1 MICANCRLENPNGM
15 RFCGGCGTPLQEPGT
30 SAGDGPSAAHRRH
43 MTVMFCDIVGSTPL
57 AETLDPEDFREILT
71 GYQQACARATE
82 RFHGY
87 IARYAGDG
95 IVVYFGYPQ
104 AREDSAECAV
114 HAGLAVLEELEEL
127 NVGLRDQH
135 GLSLRV
141 RIGIHTGLVVA
152 GEMGA
157 GETRE
162 RMAIVGE
169 TPHIAARLESIAR
182 PQTVVISDATKDL
195 VEGYFVTES
204 LGAQQLKGVSRL
216 IGVHRVL
223 RATGAIGRLE
233 VAGER
238 RLTPL
243 VGRDHE
249 LARLAQAWQQ
259 VKRGHGAIVHLTGE
273 AGIGK
278 SRIVREL
285 LDRLNPQ
292 VGEAQIWRCS
302 PHHRGTTLHPVI
314 RYLER
319 LLALDGGRPADE
331 QVRVLAEAVEAAGLP
346 AAEAVPILAGLL
358 AIRGEHDESMPGLTP
373 RDVRTATLH
382 ILEALLIDNP
392 ARHPLLLVVEDVHWA
407 DPSTVELL
415 HRVVADLA
423 HVPVLCLLTFRPE
436 FEPPWTQSSPVLTLD
451 LGPLSSENVRALAA
465 WASVEPLDPAV
476 LEWVDSTADGV
487 PLFVE
492 ETLKMLEHAD
502 QLSPG
507 NGRDSLTHVPSTLQ
521 GLLTERLDRLPALG
535 GVVDVAAVLGREFDR
550 DLLVALWPSDGP
562 ELEPAMAQL
571 AMQDVLRPVPGER
584 ARCEFS
590 HALLQEA
597 AYDRIL
603 RRRRQALHGRVAG
616 VLAER
621 FSVLVE
627 REPEVVARHWDSAAE
642 PEKAVSY
649 WHTAGMR
656 ALERAAFLESAEHFR
671 RGLEALDLAGVDEAG
686 DLERVD
692 LLTYRAASLQAAHGY
707 AAAGVQDAYVAARRV
722 CERTGAEERLVSVN
736 RGEWSYHLLRAEYG
750 QALALG
756 DEMLALGEQAG
767 DDLRLAEGHLYR
779 GLVHMYL
786 ANFEVARGHL
796 NEAFTRY
803 QRSDTFTQIYEA
815 QGDMGSAALA
825 YLALI
830 LWNLGHAE
838 ESRDRSDLSLEIA
851 EEVGGPVTKAQAWGM
866 RSILHLARGEPVEL
880 RHWTEKTRAHSAD
893 LNIGYWHTVSLL
905 HAGWQ
910 QGRAGQLRSSVAV
923 LEEQIDAYLASGS
936 RLSLPHFYIL
946 LADLRLAAGDQPQAL
961 EALRAGRAHI
971 IETGERFSESELFRF
986 MGRAL
991 MTGDAPDPEAA
1002 TGAYE
1007 QAISAAAE
1015 QNAKLLEL
1023 RAVTGLAV
1031 HQGRTGEDVTAL
1043 ERVAELCDWFG
1054 QGESASELPEIV
1066 RARRL
1071 LSVQQTPS

>member
-1 MICANCRLENPNGM
+1 
-15 RFCGGCGTPLQEPGT
+15 
-30 SAGDGPSAAHRRH
+30 

-57 AETLDPEDFREILT
+57 AEALDPEDFREILT
-71 GYQQACARATE
+71 DYQEACARAID

-95 IVVYFGYPQ
+95 ILVYFGYPQ
-104 AREDSAECAV
+104 AREDSAQCAV
-114 HAGLAVLEELEEL
+114 HAGLGMLEELEAL
-127 NVGLRDQH
+127 NVTLRDRH

-141 RIGIHTGLVVA
+141 RIGIHTGMVVA
-152 GEMGA
+152 GEMGV
-157 GETRE
+157 GESRE

-169 TPHIAARLESIAR
+169 TPHIAARLESIAA
-182 PQTVVISDATKDL
+182 PQTVVMSDATKDL

-216 IGVHRVL
+216 IGVHRAL
-223 RATGAIGRLE
+223 RPTGAVGRLE

-302 PHHRGTTLHPVI
+302 PHYQSTSLHPVI
-314 RYLER
+314 RHLER
-319 LLALDGGRPADE
+319 LLALEVGRPAAE
-331 QVRVLAEAVEAAGLP
+331 KMAILSEAVQAAGLAP
-346 AAEAVPILAGLL
+346 TEAVPILSGLL
-358 AIRGEHDESMPGLTP
+358 GIRELGESPAPGLTAH
-373 RDVRTATLH
+373 DVRTATLH
-382 ILEALLIDNP
+382 ILEALLIANP

-415 HRVVADLA
+415 QRVVSDLA
-423 HVPVLCLLTFRPE
+423 RLPVLCLLTFRPE
-436 FEPPWTQSSPVLTLD
+436 FEPPWAQSGQVLDLG

-476 LEWVDSTADGV
+476 LEWVDSAADGV

-492 ETLKMLEHAD
+492 ETLKMLEHAE
-502 QLSPG
+502 LRPG
-507 NGRDSLTHVPSTLQ
+507 NGGDTLTHVPSTLQ

-550 DLLVALWPSDGP
+550 ELLVALWPSDGP

-571 AMQDVLRPVPGER
+571 AVQDVLRPVPGER

-616 VLAER
+616 VLTER
-621 FSVLVE
+621 FATVVE
-627 REPEVVARHWDSAAE
+627 REPELVARHWDYAAE
-642 PEKAVSY
+642 PERAVGY
-649 WHTAGMR
+649 WHTAGIR
-656 ALERAAFLESAEHFR
+656 ALQRAAFRESAEHFR
-671 RGLEALDLAGVDEAG
+671 RGLEALDTAGVDEAG

-707 AAAGVQDAYVAARRV
+707 AAAGVQDAYAAARRV
-722 CERTGAEERLVSVN
+722 CERTGADDRLVSVT
-736 RGEWSYHLLRAEYG
+736 RGEWAFYLLRADYG

-767 DDLRLAEGHLYR
+767 DEVRLAEGHLYR
-779 GLVHMYL
+779 GMVQMYL
-786 ANFEVARGHL
+786 GNFDVASAHL
-796 NEAFTRY
+796 EDAFTHY
-803 QRSDTFTQIYEA
+803 QRSDNFVQIYEA

-830 LWNLGHAE
+830 LWNLGRAE
-838 ESRDRSDLSLEIA
+838 ESRDRSDLSLELA
-851 EEVGGPVTKAQAWGM
+851 EDVGGPVTKAQAWGM
-866 RSILHLARGEPVEL
+866 RSILHLARGEAVEL

-893 LNIGYWHTVSLL
+893 LNIGYWQTVARL

-910 QGRAGQLRSSVAV
+910 QGRSGQLRPSIAV
-923 LEEQIDAYLASGS
+923 LEEQLEAYLASGS

-961 EALRAGRAHI
+961 QALRAGRAHI
-971 IETGERFSESELFRF
+971 VDTGERFSESELFRF

-991 MTGDAPDPEAA
+991 MTGDSPDPDAA
-1002 TGAYE
+1002 TAAYE
-1007 QAISAAAE
+1007 QAISAASE

-1031 HQGRTGEDVTAL
+1031 HQGRTGEEATAL
-1043 ERVAELCDWFG
+1043 ERVAALCDWFG
-1054 QGESASELPEIV
+1054 PASELPDIV

-1071 LSVQQTPS
+1071 LSVQSTPS

>member
-1 MICANCRLENPNGM
+1 MQELAAVPA
-15 RFCGGCGTPLQEPGT
+15 GGLGAAPPAPSRT
-30 SAGDGPSAAHRRH
+30 GPSAAHRRH

-71 GYQQACARATE
+71 GYQEACARATD
-82 RFHGY
+82 RYHGY
-87 IARYAGDG
+87 TARYAGDG
-95 IVVYFGYPQ
+95 IVLYFGYPQ

-114 HAGLAVLEELEEL
+114 HAGLAMLEELEEL

-135 GLSLRV
+135 GISLRV

-152 GEMGA
+152 GEMGV

-169 TPHIAARLESIAR
+169 TPHIAARLESIAA
-182 PQTVVISDATKDL
+182 PQTVVISDATRDL
-195 VEGYFVTES
+195 VEGYFVAES
-204 LGAQQLKGVSRL
+204 LGPQQLKGVSRL

-223 RATGAIGRLE
+223 RATGAVGRLE

-302 PHHRGTTLHPVI
+302 PHHQGTTLHPVI
-314 RYLER
+314 RHLER
-319 LLALDGGRPADE
+319 LLALDAGRPAAE
-331 QVRVLAEAVEAAGLP
+331 KMAILSEAVQGAGLAP
-346 AAEAVPILAGLL
+346 ADAVPILARLL
-358 AIRGEHDESMPGLTP
+358 AIRGGLGESTGGLTP

-382 ILEALLIDNP
+382 ILEALLISNP

-407 DPSTVELL
+407 DPTTVELL
-415 HRVVADLA
+415 HRLVADLA
-423 HVPVLCLLTFRPE
+423 HLPVLCLLTLRPE
-436 FEPPWTQSSPVLTLD
+436 IAPPWMDSSPVLQLD

-476 LEWVDSTADGV
+476 LDWVDSTADGV

-502 QLSPG
+502 QLTPG
-507 NGRDSLTHVPSTLQ
+507 NGHDSLTHVPSTLQ

-535 GVVDVAAVLGREFDR
+535 VVVDVAAVLGREFDR
-550 DLLVALWPSDGP
+550 DLLAALWPTDGP
-562 ELEPAMAQL
+562 ALEPAMAQL
-571 AMQDVLRPVPGER
+571 AVQDVLRPVPGER
-584 ARCEFS
+584 GRCEFS

-616 VLAER
+616 VLTER
-621 FSVLVE
+621 FATLVE
-627 REPEVVARHWDSAAE
+627 REPEIVARHWDSAAE
-642 PEKAVSY
+642 PDKAVGY

-671 RGLEALDLAGVDEAG
+671 RGLEALDAAGADETG

-707 AAAGVQDAYVAARRV
+707 AAAGVQQAYAAARRV
-722 CERTGAEERLVSVN
+722 CERTGSDERLVSVN
-736 RGEWSYHLLRAEYG
+736 RGEWSFYLLRAEYG

-756 DEMLALGEQAG
+756 DEMLSLGEQAG
-767 DDLRLAEGHLYR
+767 DELRLAEGHLYR

-786 ANFEVARGHL
+786 ANFDVARDHL
-796 NEAFTRY
+796 EQAFTRY
-803 QRSDTFTQIYEA
+803 HRSDEFVQIYEA

-830 LWNLGHAE
+830 LWNLGIAD
-838 ESRDRSDLSLEIA
+838 ESRVRSDLSLELA
-851 EEVGGPVTKAQAWGM
+851 DDVGGPVTKAQAWGM

-905 HAGWQ
+905 HAAWQ
-910 QGRAGQLRSSVAV
+910 QGRGGQLSSSIAT
-923 LEEQIDAYLASGS
+923 LEQQLDEYLASGS

-946 LADLRLAAGDQPQAL
+946 LADLRLAAGDQPRAL

-971 IETGERFSESELFRF
+971 IDTGERFSESELLRF

-1002 TGAYE
+1002 TAAYE
-1007 QAISAAAE
+1007 QAIAAAAE

-1031 HQGRTGEDVTAL
+1031 HQGRTGDQVTAL
-1043 ERVAELCDWFG
+1043 DRVADLCDWFERAG
-1054 QGESASELPEIV
+1054 QGSELPDIV

>member
-1 MICANCRLENPNGM
+1 MICASCRLENPEGM
-15 RFCGGCGTPLQEPGT
+15 RFCGGCGSPLQD
-30 SAGDGPSAAHRRH
+30 AGAASVDGPSAAHRRH

-71 GYQQACARATE
+71 GYQEACARATD

-87 IARYAGDG
+87 TARYAGDG
-95 IVVYFGYPQ
+95 IVVYFGYPH

-114 HAGLAVLEELEEL
+114 HAGLAMLEELEEL
-127 NVGLRDQH
+127 NLGLRGEH
-135 GLSLRV
+135 GISLRV
-141 RIGIHTGLVVA
+141 RIGIHTGMVVA
-152 GEMGA
+152 GEMGV

-162 RMAIVGE
+162 KMAIVGE
-169 TPHIAARLESIAR
+169 TPHIAARLESIAV
-182 PQTVVISDATKDL
+182 PQTVVISDATRDL

-204 LGAQQLKGVSRL
+204 LGPQPLKGVSRL

-223 RATGAIGRLE
+223 RATGVVGRLE

-292 VGEAQIWRCS
+292 VSEAQIWRCS
-302 PHHRGTTLHPVI
+302 PHHQGTSLHPVI

-319 LLALDGGRPADE
+319 QLALDAGRPAAE
-331 QVRVLAEAVEAAGLP
+331 NMAILSEAVQAAGLQP
-346 AAEAVPILAGLL
+346 SESVPILAGLL
-358 AIRGEHDESMPGLTP
+358 AIRGQPGEATPGLSP

-382 ILEALLIDNP
+382 VLEALLIANP

-407 DPSTVELL
+407 DPTTVELL

-423 HVPVLCLLTFRPE
+423 RIPVLCLLTFRAE
-436 FEPPWTQSSPVLTLD
+436 FQPPWMHSSPVLELE

-476 LEWVDSTADGV
+476 VEWVDSTADGV

-492 ETLKMLEHAD
+492 ETLKMLEHTD
-502 QLSPG
+502 ELNRG
-507 NGRDSLTHVPSTLQ
+507 TGRDSLTHVPSTLQ

-571 AMQDVLRPVPGER
+571 AVQDVLRPVPGER

-616 VLAER
+616 VLTQR
-621 FSVLVE
+621 FSILVE
-627 REPEVVARHWDSAAE
+627 REPEIVARHWDSAAE
-642 PEKAVSY
+642 PEKAVAY

-671 RGLEALDLAGVDEAG
+671 RGLEALDAAGVEEAG

-707 AAAGVQDAYVAARRV
+707 AAAGVQEAYAAARRA

-736 RGEWSYHLLRAEYG
+736 RGEWSYYLLRADYG

-767 DDLRLAEGHLYR
+767 DQVRLAEGHLYR

-786 ANFEVARGHL
+786 ANFELARDHL
-796 NEAFTRY
+796 EQAYTRY
-803 QRSDTFTQIYEA
+803 QRSDHFVQLYEA

-825 YLALI
+825 YLALV
-830 LWNLGHAE
+830 LWNLGYADQA
-838 ESRDRSDLSLEIA
+838 RDRSDLSLEIA
-851 EEVGGPVTKAQAWGM
+851 EDVGGPVTKAQALGM

-910 QGRAGQLRSSVAV
+910 QGRAGQLRASIAV
-923 LEEQIDAYLASGS
+923 LEEQLEAYLTSGS

-946 LADLRLAAGDQPQAL
+946 LADLRLAAGDQKEAL

-971 IETGERFSESELFRF
+971 IDTGERFSESELFRF

-991 MTGDAPDPEAA
+991 MTGDSPDPEAA
-1002 TGAYE
+1002 TAAYE

-1031 HQGRTGEDVTAL
+1031 HQGRTGGEATAL
-1043 ERVAELCDWFG
+1043 ERVAVLCDWFG
-1054 QGESASELPEIV
+1054 PDSQLPDIV

>member
-1 MICANCRLENPNGM
+1 MICANCHLENPDGM
-15 RFCGGCGTPLQEPGT
+15 RFCGGCATPLQDPGAI
-30 SAGDGPSAAHRRH
+30 AGNGPGAAHRRH

-71 GYQQACARATE
+71 GYQQACARAIE

-95 IVVYFGYPQ
+95 IVVYFGYPN
-104 AREDSAECAV
+104 AREDSAECAA
-114 HAGLAVLEELEEL
+114 HAGLAMLEELEEL
-127 NVGLRDQH
+127 NVGLSDQH
-135 GLSLRV
+135 GISLRV
-141 RIGIHTGLVVA
+141 RIGIHTGIVVA
-152 GEMGA
+152 GEMGV

-223 RATGAIGRLE
+223 RATGAVGRLE

-302 PHHRGTTLHPVI
+302 PHHLGTTLHPVI

-319 LLALDGGRPADE
+319 LLSLDAGRSGAE
-331 QVRVLAEAVEAAGLP
+331 QVQVLAEAVQDAGLL

-382 ILEALLIDNP
+382 TLEGLLITNP
-392 ARHPLLLVVEDVHWA
+392 ARHPLLLIVEDVHWA

-423 HVPVLCLLTFRPE
+423 QVPVLCLLTFRPE
-436 FEPPWTQSSPVLTLD
+436 FEPPWAQSSPVLKLD

-487 PLFVE
+487 PLFIE

-502 QLSPG
+502 QLDPG

-571 AMQDVLRPVPGER
+571 AVQDVLRPVPGER

-616 VLAER
+616 VLTER
-621 FSVLVE
+621 FSMLVE
-627 REPEVVARHWDSAAE
+627 REPEIVARHWDSAAE
-642 PEKAVSY
+642 PEKAVGY
-649 WHTAGMR
+649 WRTAGMR

-686 DLERVD
+686 DPERVD

-707 AAAGVQDAYVAARRV
+707 AAAGVQDAYAAARRV
-722 CERTGAEERLVSVN
+722 CERTGAEEQLVSVN
-736 RGEWSYHLLRAEYG
+736 RGEWTYHLLRAEYG

-767 DDLRLAEGHLYR
+767 DEIRLAEGHLYR

-786 ANFEVARGHL
+786 ANFEVARSHL
-796 NEAFTRY
+796 EQAFTLYHRAD
-803 QRSDTFTQIYEA
+803 RFVQIYEA
-815 QGDMGSAALA
+815 QGDMGVGAQA

-830 LWNLGHAE
+830 LWNLGYAD

-910 QGRAGQLRSSVAV
+910 QGRGGQLRASVAV
-923 LEEQIDAYLASGS
+923 LEEQIEAYLASGS

-971 IETGERFSESELFRF
+971 IDTGERFSESELFRF

-1002 TGAYE
+1002 TSAYE

-1031 HQGRTGEDVTAL
+1031 HQGRTGEDATAL

-1054 QGESASELPEIV
+1054 RAGSGAQLPDIV

-1071 LSVQQTPS
+1071 LSVQQASS

>member
-1 MICANCRLENPNGM
+1 
-15 RFCGGCGTPLQEPGT
+15 
-30 SAGDGPSAAHRRH
+30 
-43 MTVMFCDIVGSTPL
+43 MTVMFCDVVGSTPL

-71 GYQQACARATE
+71 GYQQACARATD

-87 IARYAGDG
+87 TARYAGDG

-114 HAGLAVLEELEEL
+114 HAGLAMLDELEEL
-127 NVGLRDQH
+127 NLGLRNEH
-135 GLSLRV
+135 GISLRV
-141 RIGIHTGLVVA
+141 RIGVHTGMVVA
-152 GEMGA
+152 GEMGV

-169 TPHIAARLESIAR
+169 TPHIAARLESIAA
-182 PQTVVISDATKDL
+182 PQTVVISEATRDL

-216 IGVHRVL
+216 VGVHRVL

-302 PHHRGTTLHPVI
+302 PHHQGTSLHPVI

-319 LLALDGGRPADE
+319 LLALDAGRPAAE
-331 QVRVLAEAVEAAGLP
+331 QMAILSEAVQAAGLEP
-346 AAEAVPILAGLL
+346 TESVPLLAGLL
-358 AIRGEHDESMPGLTP
+358 AIRGELGDTTPGLTP

-382 ILEALLIDNP
+382 ILEALLVANP

-415 HRVVADLA
+415 QRVVADVTHL
-423 HVPVLCLLTFRPE
+423 PVLCLLTFRPE
-436 FEPPWTQSSPVLTLD
+436 FEPPWTQSSPVLELE
-451 LGPLSSENVRALAA
+451 LGPLTSENVRALAA

-476 LEWVDSTADGV
+476 LDWVDSTADGV

-502 QLSPG
+502 HLSPG
-507 NGRDSLTHVPSTLQ
+507 NGRDSLTQVPSTLQ

-550 DLLVALWPSDGP
+550 DLLVALWPSEGP

-571 AMQDVLRPVPGER
+571 AVQDVLRPVPGER

-616 VLAER
+616 VLTDR
-621 FSVLVE
+621 FAVLVE
-627 REPEVVARHWDSAAE
+627 REPEIVARHWDYAAE
-642 PEKAVSY
+642 PEKAVRY

-656 ALERAAFLESAEHFR
+656 ALERAAFRESAEHFR
-671 RGLEALDLAGVDEAG
+671 RGLEALDAAGVDEAG

-707 AAAGVQDAYVAARRV
+707 AAAGVQDAYAAARRV
-722 CERTGAEERLVSVN
+722 CERTGAADRLVSVN
-736 RGEWSYHLLRAEYG
+736 RGEWSYYLLRADYG

-767 DDLRLAEGHLYR
+767 DEIRLAEGHLYR

-786 ANFEVARGHL
+786 ANFDVARSHL
-796 NEAFTRY
+796 EEAFTRY
-803 QRSDTFTQIYEA
+803 HRSDEFVQIYEA
-815 QGDMGSAALA
+815 QGDMGVGALA
-825 YLALI
+825 YLALV
-830 LWNLGHAE
+830 LWNLGCAD
-838 ESRDRSDLSLEIA
+838 ESRGRSDLSLELA
-851 EEVGGPVTKAQAWGM
+851 EEVGGPVTRAQAWGM

-880 RHWTEKTRAHSAD
+880 HHWTEKTRVHSAD
-893 LNIGYWHTVSLL
+893 LNIGYWRTVSLL

-910 QGRAGQLRSSVAV
+910 QGRAGDLRSSVAV
-923 LEEQIDAYLASGS
+923 LEEQVDAYLASGS

-946 LADLRLAAGDQPQAL
+946 LADLRLAAGDQPKAL

-971 IETGERFSESELFRF
+971 IDTGERFSESELFRF

-991 MTGDAPDPEAA
+991 MTGESPDAAAA
-1002 TGAYE
+1002 TAAYE

-1031 HQGRTGEDVTAL
+1031 HQGRTGAEATAL
-1043 ERVAELCDWFG
+1043 ERVAELCDWFEG
-1054 QGESASELPEIV
+1054 VGSGSQLPDIV

-1071 LSVQQTPS
+1071 LSVQSASS

>member
-1 MICANCRLENPNGM
+1 M
-15 RFCGGCGTPLQEPGT
+15 RFCGGCGNPLQDVAAPPGN
-30 SAGDGPSAAHRRH
+30 GPSAAHRRH

-57 AETLDPEDFREILT
+57 AEALDPEDFREILT
-71 GYQQACARATE
+71 GYQEACARATD

-95 IVVYFGYPQ
+95 IVVYFGYPH
-104 AREDSAECAV
+104 AREDSAECAL
-114 HAGLAVLEELEEL
+114 HAGLGMLDELEAL
-127 NVGLRDQH
+127 NVTLRDRH
-135 GLSLRV
+135 GISLRV
-141 RIGIHTGLVVA
+141 RIGIHTGMVVA
-152 GEMGA
+152 GEMGV
-157 GETRE
+157 GESRE
-162 RMAIVGE
+162 RLAIVGE
-169 TPHIAARLESIAR
+169 TPHIAARLESIAA

-223 RATGAIGRLE
+223 RATGAVGRLE

-259 VKRGHGAIVHLTGE
+259 VKRGHGAMVHLTGE

-302 PHHRGTTLHPVI
+302 PHYQGTSLHPVI
-314 RYLER
+314 RHLER
-319 LLALDGGRPADE
+319 LLALDVGRPAAE
-331 QVRVLAEAVEAAGLP
+331 KMAILSEAVQAAGMAP
-346 AAEAVPILAGLL
+346 SEAVAILAGLL
-358 AIRGEHDESMPGLTP
+358 GIRGELGESPTGLTA
-373 RDVRTATLH
+373 RDVRTQTLH
-382 ILEALLIDNP
+382 ILEALLIANP

-415 HRVVADLA
+415 QRIVSDLA
-423 HVPVLCLLTFRPE
+423 QLPVLCLLTFRPE
-436 FEPPWTQSSPVLTLD
+436 FTPPWAQSSQVLDLD
-451 LGPLSSENVRALAA
+451 LGPLTSENVRALAA

-476 LEWVDSTADGV
+476 LEWVDSAADGV

-492 ETLKMLEHAD
+492 ETLKMLEHAE
-502 QLSPG
+502 LRPG
-507 NGRDSLTHVPSTLQ
+507 NGQDTLTHVPSTLQ

-535 GVVDVAAVLGREFDR
+535 GIVDVAAVLGREFDR
-550 DLLVALWPSDGP
+550 ELLVALWPSDGP

-571 AMQDVLRPVPGER
+571 AVQDVLRPVPGER

-603 RRRRQALHGRVAG
+603 RRRRQALHGHIAG
-616 VLAER
+616 VLTQR
-621 FSVLVE
+621 FSSVVE
-627 REPEVVARHWDSAAE
+627 REPELVAHHWDYAAE
-642 PEKAVSY
+642 PEKAAGY

-656 ALERAAFLESAEHFR
+656 AMERAAFLESAEHFR
-671 RGLEALDLAGVDEAG
+671 RGLEALDAAGVEEAG

-707 AAAGVQDAYVAARRV
+707 AAAGVQDAYAAARRV
-722 CERTGAEERLVSVN
+722 CERTGADERLVSVN
-736 RGEWSYHLLRAEYG
+736 RGEWAFYLLRADYP

-756 DEMLALGEQAG
+756 DEMLALGRQAG
-767 DDLRLAEGHLYR
+767 DELRLAEGHLYR
-779 GLVHMYL
+779 GMVQMYL
-786 ANFEVARGHL
+786 GNFEVASEHL
-796 NEAFTRY
+796 EQAFSHY
-803 QRSDTFTQIYEA
+803 QRSDDFVQIYEA

-825 YLALI
+825 YQALI
-830 LWNLGHAE
+830 LWNLGRAE
-838 ESRDRSDLSLEIA
+838 ESRNRSDLSLDLA
-851 EEVGGPVTKAQAWGM
+851 EDVGGPVTKAQAWGM

-893 LNIGYWHTVSLL
+893 LSIGYWHTVALL
-905 HAGWQ
+905 HDGWQ
-910 QGRAGQLRSSVAV
+910 QGRGGQLRSSIAV
-923 LEEQIDAYLASGS
+923 LEEQLEAYLASGS

-971 IETGERFSESELFRF
+971 IDTGERFSESELFRF

-991 MTGDAPDPEAA
+991 MTGDSPDPEAA
-1002 TGAYE
+1002 TAAYE

-1031 HQGRTGEDVTAL
+1031 HQGRTGEEATAL
-1043 ERVAELCDWFG
+1043 ERVAALCDWFG
-1054 QGESASELPEIV
+1054 PASELPDIV

-1071 LSVQQTPS
+1071 LSVQSTPS

>member
-1 MICANCRLENPNGM
+1 
-15 RFCGGCGTPLQEPGT
+15 
-30 SAGDGPSAAHRRH
+30 

-57 AETLDPEDFREILT
+57 AEALDPEDFREILS
-71 GYQQACARATE
+71 GYQEACARATD

-87 IARYAGDG
+87 TARYAGDG
-95 IVVYFGYPQ
+95 IVVYFGYPN

-114 HAGLAVLEELEEL
+114 HAGLAMLEELEEL
-127 NVGLRDQH
+127 NVELRAEH

-141 RIGIHTGLVVA
+141 RIGIHTGMVVA
-152 GEMGA
+152 GEMGV

-169 TPHIAARLESIAR
+169 TPHIAARLESIAA

-223 RATGAIGRLE
+223 RATGVVGRLE

-259 VKRGHGAIVHLTGE
+259 VKRGHGATVHLTGE

-292 VGEAQIWRCS
+292 VGEGQIWRCS
-302 PHHRGTTLHPVI
+302 PHHQGTSLYPVT

-319 LLALDGGRPADE
+319 LLALDASRPAAE
-331 QVRVLAEAVEAAGLP
+331 KMAILSEAVQAAGLQP
-346 AAEAVPILAGLL
+346 AEAVPILAGLL
-358 AIRGEHDESMPGLTP
+358 GIRGEVSDPAAGLTP
-373 RDVRTATLH
+373 RDVRTATLR
-382 ILEALLIDNP
+382 ILEALLIADP

-407 DPSTVELL
+407 DPTTVELL
-415 HRVVADLA
+415 QRVVAALA
-423 HVPVLCLLTFRPE
+423 RLPVLCLLTFRPQ
-436 FEPPWTQSSPVLTLD
+436 FEPPWMQSSSTLELA

-476 LEWVDSTADGV
+476 LEWVDTTADGV

-502 QLSPG
+502 QLHPG
-507 NGRDSLTHVPSTLQ
+507 NGRDSLTQVPSTLQ

-535 GVVDVAAVLGREFDR
+535 GIVDVAAVLGREFDR

-562 ELEPAMAQL
+562 DLEPAMAQL
-571 AMQDVLRPVPGER
+571 AVQDVLRPVTGER

-616 VLAER
+616 VLTER
-621 FSVLVE
+621 FSTLVE
-627 REPEVVARHWDSAAE
+627 REPEIVARHWDSAAE
-642 PEKAVSY
+642 PEKAVVH

-671 RGLEALDLAGVDEAG
+671 RGLEALDAAGVDETG

-707 AAAGVQDAYVAARRV
+707 AAAGVREAYAGARRV
-722 CERTGAEERLVSVN
+722 CERTSGAEERLVSVN
-736 RGEWSYHLLRAEYG
+736 RGEWSFYLLRADYG

-756 DEMLALGEQAG
+756 DEMLALGEQGG
-767 DDLRLAEGHLYR
+767 DEVRLAEGHLYR

-786 ANFEVARGHL
+786 GNFEVARDHL
-796 NEAFTRY
+796 EQAFTRY
-803 QRSDTFTQIYEA
+803 QRSDHFVQIYEA

-830 LWNLGHAE
+830 LWNLGYADQ
-838 ESRDRSDLSLEIA
+838 SRDRSDLSLEIA
-851 EEVGGPVTKAQAWGM
+851 QDVGGPVTKAQAWGM
-866 RSILHLARGEPVEL
+866 RSILHLARGEPVGL
-880 RHWTEKTRAHSAD
+880 RDWTEKTRAHSAD

-910 QGRAGQLRSSVAV
+910 QGRGGQLRTSIAV
-923 LEEQIDAYLASGS
+923 LEEQLEAYLASGS

-946 LADLRLAAGDQPQAL
+946 LADLRLAAGDQQHAL

-991 MTGDAPDPEAA
+991 MTGDSPDPEAA
-1002 TGAYE
+1002 TAAYE
-1007 QAISAAAE
+1007 QAVAAAAE

-1031 HQGRTGEDVTAL
+1031 HQGRTGGEATAL
-1043 ERVAELCDWFG
+1043 ERVAELCDWLG
-1054 QGESASELPEIV
+1054 RMGSGAELPDIV

-1071 LSVQQTPS
+1071 LSVQHTSP

>member
-1 MICANCRLENPNGM
+1 M
-15 RFCGGCGTPLQEPGT
+15 PLQDAGAVPGSPP
-30 SAGDGPSAAHRRH
+30 SAVSGNGPGAAHRRH

-71 GYQQACARATE
+71 GYQEACARATE

-95 IVVYFGYPQ
+95 ILVYFGYPH
-104 AREDSAECAV
+104 AREDSAECAA
-114 HAGLAVLEELEEL
+114 HAGLAMLEELEEV

-135 GLSLRV
+135 GISLRI
-141 RIGIHTGLVVA
+141 RIGIHTGMVVA

-169 TPHIAARLESIAR
+169 TPHIAARLESIAA
-182 PQTVVISDATKDL
+182 PQTVLISDATRDL

-204 LGAQQLKGVSRL
+204 LGPQQLKGVSRP

-223 RATGAIGRLE
+223 RATGAVGRLE

-302 PHHRGTTLHPVI
+302 PHHQGTTLYPVI
-314 RYLER
+314 RHLER
-319 LLALDGGRPADE
+319 MLALDASRPVAE
-331 QVRVLAEAVEAAGLP
+331 KMAVLFEAVQAAGLP
-346 AAEAVPILAGLL
+346 PAEAVPILAGLL
-358 AIRGEHDESMPGLTP
+358 GIRGELGESMPGLTP

-382 ILEALLIDNP
+382 TLEALLIANP

-407 DPSTVELL
+407 DPTTIELL

-423 HVPVLCLLTFRPE
+423 RVPVLCLLTFRPE
-436 FEPPWTQSSPVLTLD
+436 LAPPWTQSSPVLELR
-451 LGPLSSENVRALAA
+451 LGPLTSENVRALAA

-502 QLSPG
+502 QLTPG

-571 AMQDVLRPVPGER
+571 AVQDVLRPIPGER
-584 ARCEFS
+584 ARWEFS

-616 VLAER
+616 VLTER
-621 FSVLVE
+621 FTILVE
-627 REPEVVARHWDSAAE
+627 REPEIVARHWDYAAE
-642 PEKAVSY
+642 PEKAVGY

-671 RGLEALDLAGVDEAG
+671 RGLEALDATGVDEAG

-692 LLTYRAASLQAAHGY
+692 LLTHRAASLQAAHGY
-707 AAAGVQDAYVAARRV
+707 AAAGVQQAYAAARRA
-722 CERTGAEERLVSVN
+722 CERTGADERLVSVN
-736 RGEWSYHLLRAEYG
+736 RGEWSFHLLRAEYG

-767 DDLRLAEGHLYR
+767 DEVRLAEGHLYR
-779 GLVHMYL
+779 GMVHMYL
-786 ANFEVARGHL
+786 GNLEVARGHL
-796 NEAFTRY
+796 EQAFTRY
-803 QRSDTFTQIYEA
+803 HRSDQFVGIADA

-830 LWNLGHAE
+830 LWNLGCTD
-838 ESRDRSDLSLEIA
+838 ESRDRSDLSLELT
-851 EEVGGPVTKAQAWGM
+851 EDVGGPVTKAQAWGM

-893 LNIGYWHTVSLL
+893 LDIGYWLTVSLL
-905 HAGWQ
+905 HGAWQ
-910 QGRAGQLRSSVAV
+910 QGRGGQLGTSIAV
-923 LEEQIDAYLASGS
+923 LEEQLEAYLASGS

-946 LADLRLAAGDQPQAL
+946 LADLRLAAGDQPRAL

-971 IETGERFSESELFRF
+971 IDTGERFSESELFRF

-1002 TGAYE
+1002 TAAYE
-1007 QAISAAAE
+1007 QAIAAAAE

-1031 HQGRTGEDVTAL
+1031 HQGRTGEEATAL
-1043 ERVAELCDWFG
+1043 ERVTQLCDWFG
-1054 QGESASELPEIV
+1054 RVGSGSELPDIV

>member
-1 MICANCRLENPNGM
+1 MICPNCRLENPAGM
-15 RFCGGCGTPLQEPGT
+15 RFCGGCGAALQDPSAVTPN
-30 SAGDGPSAAHRRH
+30 GPNAAHRRH
-43 MTVMFCDIVGSTPL
+43 MTVMFIDIVGSTPL
-57 AETLDPEDFREILT
+57 AETLDPEDFREILV
-71 GYQQACARATE
+71 GYQQACARASD

-95 IVVYFGYPQ
+95 IVVYFGYPH
-104 AREDSAECAV
+104 AREDSAQCAV
-114 HAGLAVLEELEEL
+114 YAGLAVLDELEKL
-127 NVGLRDQH
+127 NIGLREVH
-135 GLSLRV
+135 GISLRV
-141 RIGIHTGLVVA
+141 RIGVHTGIVVA
-152 GEMGA
+152 GEMGV

-169 TPHIAARLESIAR
+169 TPHIAARLESIAA
-182 PQTVVISDATKDL
+182 PQTVLISDDTRDL

-204 LGAQQLKGVSRL
+204 LGGQQLKGVSRP
-216 IGVHRVL
+216 IEVHRVV
-223 RATGAIGRLE
+223 RATGAVGRLE
-233 VAGER
+233 VVGER

-292 VGEAQIWRCS
+292 IGQAQIWRCS
-302 PHHRGTTLHPVI
+302 PHHRDTTLYPVI
-314 RYLER
+314 RYLEH
-319 LLALDGGRPADE
+319 LLGVDPVMPAHE
-331 QVRVLAEAVEAAGLP
+331 RARAVADAVDSAGLTAP
-346 AAEAVPILAGLL
+346 ETVPILADLL
-358 AIRGEHDESMPGLTP
+358 AIPGASDEAVPGLTP

-382 ILEALLIDNP
+382 TLEALLIANP
-392 ARHPLLLVVEDVHWA
+392 ARHPLLLVVEDLHWA
-407 DPSTVELL
+407 DPTTVELL
-415 HRVVADLA
+415 HRVIAELA
-423 HVPVLCLLTFRPE
+423 HVPVLCVLTFRPE
-436 FEPPWTQSSPVLTLD
+436 FAPPWTQSNPVLELE
-451 LGPLSSENVRALAA
+451 LGPLTSENVRALAA

-476 LEWVDSTADGV
+476 LEWVDSAADGV

-492 ETLKMLEHAD
+492 ETLKMLEHSD
-502 QLSPG
+502 QVGPATASET
-507 NGRDSLTHVPSTLQ
+507 LTLVPSTLQ

-535 GVVDVAAVLGREFDR
+535 AVVDVAAVLGREFDR
-550 DLLVALWPSDGP
+550 DLLVALWPPDGP
-562 ELEPAMAQL
+562 ELEPAMSEL
-571 AMQDVLRPVPGER
+571 AIQDVLRPVAGQR

-597 AYDRIL
+597 AYERIL
-603 RRRRQALHGRVAG
+603 RRRRQALHGYVAG
-616 VLAER
+616 VLTER
-621 FSVLVE
+621 FSPFVE
-627 REPEVVARHWDSAAE
+627 REPEIVARHWDSAAE
-642 PEKAVSY
+642 PEKAVAY

-656 ALERAAFLESAEHFR
+656 ALERAAFLEAAEHFR
-671 RGLEALDLAGVDEAG
+671 RGLEALDSARAEEAG

-707 AAAGVQDAYVAARRV
+707 AADGVEPAYAAARRV
-722 CERTGAEERLVSVN
+722 CERTGAGDRLVSVN
-736 RGEWSYHLLRAEYG
+736 RGEWSFHLLRAEYG
-750 QALALG
+750 RALALG
-756 DEMLALGEQAG
+756 DEMLELGEQAG
-767 DDLRLAEGHLYR
+767 DALRLAEGHLYR

-786 ANFEVARGHL
+786 ANFDVARGHL
-796 NEAFTRY
+796 EEAFTCY
-803 QRSDTFTQIYEA
+803 QRADHFTQIYDA
-815 QGDMGSAALA
+815 QGDMGVGALA

-830 LWNLGHAE
+830 LWNLGCAE
-838 ESRDRSDLSLEIA
+838 ESRDRSDLSLELA

-893 LNIGYWHTVSLL
+893 LNIGYWRTVSLL
-905 HAGWQ
+905 HGAWQ
-910 QGRAGQLRSSVAV
+910 QGRAGQPRTSIAV
-923 LEEQIDAYLASGS
+923 LEEQLEAYLASGS

-961 EALRAGRAHI
+961 QALRAGRAHI
-971 IETGERFSESELFRF
+971 IDTGERFSESELFRF

-991 MTGDAPDPEAA
+991 MAGDHPDPEAA
-1002 TGAYE
+1002 TAAYE
-1007 QAISAAAE
+1007 QAATAAYE
-1015 QNAKLLEL
+1015 QNARLLEM

-1031 HQGRTGEDVTAL
+1031 HQGRTIGEATAL

-1054 QGESASELPEIV
+1054 PESQLPDIV

-1071 LSVQQTPS
+1071 LSVQSARS

>member
-1 MICANCRLENPNGM
+1 MICANCHLESPDGM
-15 RFCGGCGTPLQEPGT
+15 RFCGGCGTPLQDPG
-30 SAGDGPSAAHRRH
+30 AIAANGPSAAHRRH

-87 IARYAGDG
+87 TARYAGDG

-114 HAGLAVLEELEEL
+114 HTGLAMLEELEDL
-127 NVGLRDQH
+127 NVGLRDQR

-141 RIGIHTGLVVA
+141 RIGIHTGMVVA
-152 GEMGA
+152 GEMGV

-302 PHHRGTTLHPVI
+302 PHHRGTTLYPVI

-319 LLALDGGRPADE
+319 LLALDAGRPGAE

-382 ILEALLIDNP
+382 TLEALLIANP
-392 ARHPLLLVVEDVHWA
+392 ARHPLLLIVEDVHWA

-423 HVPVLCLLTFRPE
+423 HIPVLCLLTFRPE
-436 FEPPWTQSSPVLTLD
+436 FEPPWTQSSPVLKLE
-451 LGPLSSENVRALAA
+451 LGPLTSENVRALAA
-465 WASVEPLDPAV
+465 WASIEPLDPAV

-502 QLSPG
+502 QLNLGS
-507 NGRDSLTHVPSTLQ
+507 GRDSLTHVPSTLQ

-571 AMQDVLRPVPGER
+571 AVQDVLRPVPGER

-616 VLAER
+616 VLTER
-621 FSVLVE
+621 FSMMVE
-627 REPEVVARHWDSAAE
+627 REPEIVARHWDSAAE
-642 PEKAVSY
+642 PEKAVGY
-649 WHTAGMR
+649 WRTAGMR

-707 AAAGVQDAYVAARRV
+707 AAAGVQDAYAAARRV
-722 CERTGAEERLVSVN
+722 CERTGAEEQLVSVN

-767 DDLRLAEGHLYR
+767 DEIRLAEGHLYR

-786 ANFEVARGHL
+786 ANFEVARSHL
-796 NEAFTRY
+796 EQAFTLYR
-803 QRSDTFTQIYEA
+803 RADRFIQIYEA
-815 QGDMGSAALA
+815 QGDMGVGALA

-830 LWNLGHAE
+830 LWNLGYAD

-910 QGRAGQLRSSVAV
+910 QGRGGQLRGSVAV
-923 LEEQIDAYLASGS
+923 LEEQIEAYLASGS

-971 IETGERFSESELFRF
+971 IDTGERFSESELFRF

-1002 TGAYE
+1002 TSAYE

-1031 HQGRTGEDVTAL
+1031 HQGRTGEDATAL
-1043 ERVAELCDWFG
+1043 ERAAELCDWFG
-1054 QGESASELPEIV
+1054 RAGSGPELPDIV

>member
-1 MICANCRLENPNGM
+1 
-15 RFCGGCGTPLQEPGT
+15 
-30 SAGDGPSAAHRRH
+30 

-57 AETLDPEDFREILT
+57 AEMLDPEDFREILT
-71 GYQQACARATE
+71 GYQEACARATD

-114 HAGLAVLEELEEL
+114 HAGLGVLDELEKL
-127 NVGLRDQH
+127 NLGLRDEH
-135 GLSLRV
+135 GLTLRV
-141 RIGIHTGLVVA
+141 RIGIHTGMVVA
-152 GEMGA
+152 GEMGV

-162 RMAIVGE
+162 KMAIVGE
-169 TPHIAARLESIAR
+169 TPHIAARLESIAA

-216 IGVHRVL
+216 IGVHRAL

-302 PHHRGTTLHPVI
+302 PHHQGTSLHPVI

-319 LLALDGGRPADE
+319 LLAFDAGRPAAE
-331 QVRVLAEAVEAAGLP
+331 NMAILSEAVQAAGLTP
-346 AAEAVPILAGLL
+346 AEAVPILAGLL
-358 AIRGEHDESMPGLTP
+358 GIRGEQGDPPTGLTA

-382 ILEALLIDNP
+382 ILEALLVANP

-423 HVPVLCLLTFRPE
+423 HLPVLCLLTFRPE
-436 FEPPWTQSSPVLTLD
+436 FAPPWAQSSPVLELG
-451 LGPLSSENVRALAA
+451 LGPLTSENVRALAA

-476 LEWVDSTADGV
+476 LEWVDTTADGV

-492 ETLKMLEHAD
+492 ETLKMLEHSE
-502 QLSPG
+502 QLSVG

-550 DLLVALWPSDGP
+550 ELLVALWPSDGP

-571 AMQDVLRPVPGER
+571 AVQDVLRPVPGER

-603 RRRRQALHGRVAG
+603 RRRRQALHGQVAG
-616 VLAER
+616 VLTER
-621 FSVLVE
+621 FRPLVE
-627 REPEVVARHWDSAAE
+627 REPEVVARHWDYAAE
-642 PEKAVSY
+642 PEKAVGY

-656 ALERAAFLESAEHFR
+656 ALQRAAFLESAEHFR
-671 RGLEALDLAGVDEAG
+671 RGLEALDTAGVDESG

-707 AAAGVQDAYVAARRV
+707 AAGGVQQAYAAARRV
-722 CERTGAEERLVSVN
+722 CERTTGAEERLVSVN
-736 RGEWSYHLLRAEYG
+736 RGEWSFYLLRADYG

-767 DDLRLAEGHLYR
+767 DEVRMAEGHLYR
-779 GLVHMYL
+779 GMVHMYL
-786 ANFEVARGHL
+786 ANFDVARDHL
-796 NEAFTRY
+796 EQAYALYR
-803 QRSDTFTQIYEA
+803 RSAQFAQISEA
-815 QGDMGSAALA
+815 QGDLGVGALA
-825 YLALI
+825 YLSLI
-830 LWNLGHAE
+830 LWNLGYAD
-838 ESRDRSDLSLEIA
+838 ESRDRSDLCLELTD
-851 EEVGGPVTKAQAWGM
+851 EVGGPVTKAQAWGM

-893 LNIGYWHTVSLL
+893 LNVGYWHTVSLL

-910 QGRAGQLRSSVAV
+910 QGRAGQLRPSISV
-923 LEEQIDAYLASGS
+923 LEEQLKAYLASGS

-946 LADLRLAAGDQPQAL
+946 LADLRLTAGDQREAL
-961 EALRAGRAHI
+961 EALRAGRAHVI
-971 IETGERFSESELFRF
+971 DTGERFSESELSRF

-991 MTGDAPDPEAA
+991 MTGDSPDPDAA
-1002 TGAYE
+1002 TAAYE
-1007 QAISAAAE
+1007 QAIAAAAD
-1015 QNAKLLEL
+1015 QNARLLEL

-1031 HQGRTGEDVTAL
+1031 HQGRTGEEATAL

-1054 QGESASELPEIV
+1054 PASQLPDIV

>member
-1 MICANCRLENPNGM
+1 MICANCRLENPDGM
-15 RFCGGCGTPLQEPGT
+15 RFCGGCGSPLQDLGATPGH
-30 SAGDGPSAAHRRH
+30 GPSAAHRRH

-71 GYQQACARATE
+71 GYQKACARATD

-87 IARYAGDG
+87 TARYAGDG
-95 IVVYFGYPQ
+95 ILIYFGYPQ

-114 HAGLAVLEELEEL
+114 HAGLAMLEELEEL
-127 NVGLRDQH
+127 NVGLRDEH
-135 GLSLRV
+135 GVSLRV
-141 RIGIHTGLVVA
+141 RIGIHTGMVVA
-152 GEMGA
+152 GEMGV

-169 TPHIAARLESIAR
+169 TPHIAARLESIAA
-182 PQTVVISDATKDL
+182 PQTVLISDATRDL
-195 VEGYFVTES
+195 VEGYFVAEA

-216 IGVHRVL
+216 VGVHRVL
-223 RATGAIGRLE
+223 RATGAVGRLE

-302 PHHRGTTLHPVI
+302 PHHQGTSLHPVI

-319 LLALDGGRPADE
+319 LLALDAGRPAAE
-331 QVRVLAEAVEAAGLP
+331 KMAILSEAVQAAGLQP
-346 AAEAVPILAGLL
+346 AEAVPILAGLL
-358 AIRGEHDESMPGLTP
+358 AIRSELTESMPGLTP
-373 RDVRTATLH
+373 RDVRTATLRS
-382 ILEALLIDNP
+382 LEALLIANP
-392 ARHPLLLVVEDVHWA
+392 ARHPLLLVVEDMHWA

-415 HRVVADLA
+415 QRVAADLA
-423 HVPVLCLLTFRPE
+423 HLPVLCLLTFRPE
-436 FEPPWTQSSPVLTLD
+436 FVPPWTQSSPVLELE

-476 LEWVDSTADGV
+476 LDWVDSAADGV

-502 QLSPG
+502 HLNPD

-562 ELEPAMAQL
+562 ELETAMAQL
-571 AMQDVLRPVPGER
+571 AVQDVLRPIPGER

-603 RRRRQALHGRVAG
+603 RRRRQALHGQVAG
-616 VLAER
+616 VLTER
-621 FSVLVE
+621 FSTLAE
-627 REPEVVARHWDSAAE
+627 REPEIVARHWDHAAE
-642 PEKAVSY
+642 HEKAAVY
-649 WHTAGMR
+649 WQTAGMR
-656 ALERAAFLESAEHFR
+656 ALERAGFLESAEHFR
-671 RGLEALDLAGVDEAG
+671 RGLEALEAAGVDEAG

-707 AAAGVQDAYVAARRV
+707 AAAGVQDAYGAARRV
-722 CERTGAEERLVSVN
+722 CERTGADERLVSVT
-736 RGEWSYHLLRAEYG
+736 RGEWSFYLLRADYA

-767 DDLRLAEGHLYR
+767 DELRLAEGHLYR

-796 NEAFTRY
+796 EQAFTRY
-803 QRSDTFTQIYEA
+803 HRSDQFVQIYEA
-815 QGDMGSAALA
+815 QGDMGVGALA
-825 YLALI
+825 YLALV
-830 LWNLGHAE
+830 LWNLGYAD
-838 ESRDRSDLSLEIA
+838 ESRERSDLSLELA
-851 EEVGGPVTKAQAWGM
+851 DDVGGPVTRAQAWGM

-880 RHWTEKTRAHSAD
+880 DHWTEKTRAHSAD

-923 LEEQIDAYLASGS
+923 LEEQVEAYLASGS

-946 LADLRLAAGDQPQAL
+946 LADLRLAAGDQSQAL

-971 IETGERFSESELFRF
+971 IDTGERFSESELFRF
-986 MGRAL
+986 MARAL
-991 MTGDAPDPEAA
+991 MTGDSPDPEAA
-1002 TGAYE
+1002 TAAYE

-1031 HQGRTGEDVTAL
+1031 HQGRTGGEATAL

-1054 QGESASELPEIV
+1054 SASQLPDIV

-1071 LSVQQTPS
+1071 LKVQSTPS

>member
-1 MICANCRLENPNGM
+1 
-15 RFCGGCGTPLQEPGT
+15 
-30 SAGDGPSAAHRRH
+30 

-57 AETLDPEDFREILT
+57 AETLDPEDFREILA
-71 GYQQACARATE
+71 GYQQACARATD

-87 IARYAGDG
+87 TARYAGDG
-95 IVVYFGYPQ
+95 IVVYFGYPR

-114 HAGLAVLEELEEL
+114 HAGLAMLDELEEL
-127 NVGLRDQH
+127 NLGLRREH
-135 GLSLRV
+135 GISLRV
-141 RIGIHTGLVVA
+141 RIGIHTGMVVA
-152 GEMGA
+152 GEMGV

-169 TPHIAARLESIAR
+169 TPHIAARLESIAA
-182 PQTVVISDATKDL
+182 PQTVVISEATRDL
-195 VEGYFVTES
+195 VDGYFVTES
-204 LGAQQLKGVSRL
+204 LGAQQLKGVSRV

-302 PHHRGTTLHPVI
+302 PHHQGTSLHPVI

-319 LLALDGGRPADE
+319 LLALDAGRPAAE
-331 QVRVLAEAVEAAGLP
+331 QMAILSEAVQAAGLEP
-346 AAEAVPILAGLL
+346 TESVPLLAGLL
-358 AIRGEHDESMPGLTP
+358 GIRGELGEPMPGLTP

-382 ILEALLIDNP
+382 ILEALLIANP
-392 ARHPLLLVVEDVHWA
+392 ARHPLLLVVEDLHWA

-415 HRVVADLA
+415 QRVVADLT
-423 HVPVLCLLTFRPE
+423 HLPVLCLLTFRPE
-436 FEPPWTQSSPVLTLD
+436 FQPPWTQSGPVLELD
-451 LGPLSSENVRALAA
+451 LGPLTSENVRALAA

-476 LEWVDSTADGV
+476 LDWVDSTADGV

-507 NGRDSLTHVPSTLQ
+507 NGRESLSHVPSTLQ

-550 DLLVALWPSDGP
+550 DLLVALWPNEGP

-571 AMQDVLRPVPGER
+571 AVQDVLRPVPGER

-616 VLAER
+616 VLTER
-621 FSVLVE
+621 FSILVE
-627 REPEVVARHWDSAAE
+627 REPEIVARHWDSASE
-642 PEKAVSY
+642 PEKAVGY
-649 WHTAGMR
+649 WHTAGIR
-656 ALERAAFLESAEHFR
+656 ALERAAFRESAEHFR
-671 RGLEALDLAGVDEAG
+671 RGLEALDAAGVDEAG

-707 AAAGVQDAYVAARRV
+707 AAAGVQDAYAAAREV
-722 CERTGAEERLVSVN
+722 CERTGAEDRLVSVN
-736 RGEWSYHLLRAEYG
+736 RGEWSYYLLRADYS

-767 DDLRLAEGHLYR
+767 DEIRLAEGHLYR

-786 ANFEVARGHL
+786 ANFDVARSHL
-796 NEAFTRY
+796 EEAFTRY
-803 QRSDTFTQIYEA
+803 HRSEKFVQIYEA
-815 QGDMGSAALA
+815 QGDTGVGALA
-825 YLALI
+825 YLALV
-830 LWNLGHAE
+830 LWNLGCAD
-838 ESRDRSDLSLEIA
+838 ESRDRSDLSLELA
-851 EEVGGPVTKAQAWGM
+851 EEVGGPVTRAQAWGM

-880 RHWTEKTRAHSAD
+880 HHWTEKTRAHSAD
-893 LNIGYWHTVSLL
+893 LNIGYWHTVALL

-910 QGRAGQLRSSVAV
+910 QGRGGDLRSSVAV
-923 LEEQIDAYLASGS
+923 LEEQLDAYLASGS

-946 LADLRLAAGDQPQAL
+946 LADLRLAAGDQPKAL

-971 IETGERFSESELFRF
+971 IDTGERFSESELFRF

-991 MTGDAPDPEAA
+991 MTGDSPDPEAA
-1002 TGAYE
+1002 TAAYE

-1031 HQGRTGEDVTAL
+1031 HQGRTGGEATAL
-1043 ERVAELCDWFG
+1043 ERAAELCDWFERAG
-1054 QGESASELPEIV
+1054 SGAQLPDIV

-1071 LSVQQTPS
+1071 LSVQSTSS

>member
-1 MICANCRLENPNGM
+1 MICANCHLENPDGM
-15 RFCGGCGTPLQEPGT
+15 RFCGGCGIPLQDLGAAPGN
-30 SAGDGPSAAHRRH
+30 GPNAAHRRH

-71 GYQQACARATE
+71 GYQEACARATD

-95 IVVYFGYPQ
+95 ILVYFGYPQ

-114 HAGLAVLEELEEL
+114 HAGLAMLEELEEF

-135 GLSLRV
+135 GLTLRV
-141 RIGIHTGLVVA
+141 RIGIHTGMVVA
-152 GEMGA
+152 GEMGV

-169 TPHIAARLESIAR
+169 TPHIAARLESIAA

-216 IGVHRVL
+216 IGVHRAL
-223 RATGAIGRLE
+223 RATGAVGRLE

-249 LARLAQAWQQ
+249 LARLAQAWQE
-259 VKRGHGAIVHLTGE
+259 VKRGRGAIVHLTGE

-292 VGEAQIWRCS
+292 VGESQIWRCS
-302 PHHRGTTLHPVI
+302 PHHQGTSLHPVI

-319 LLALDGGRPADE
+319 LLALDAGRPAAE
-331 QVRVLAEAVEAAGLP
+331 KMAILSEAVQAAGMAP
-346 AAEAVPILAGLL
+346 AEAVPILAGLL
-358 AIRGEHDESMPGLTP
+358 GIRGELGDSTSGLTP
-373 RDVRTATLH
+373 RDVRNATLRT
-382 ILEALLIDNP
+382 LDALLIANP

-415 HRVVADLA
+415 QRVVADLA
-423 HVPVLCLLTFRPE
+423 HLPVLCLLTFRPE
-436 FEPPWTQSSPVLTLD
+436 FAPPWTHSSPVLELG
-451 LGPLSSENVRALAA
+451 LGPLTSENVRALAA

-476 LEWVDSTADGV
+476 LEWVDTTADGV

-502 QLSPG
+502 QLRPG
-507 NGRDSLTHVPSTLQ
+507 NGRESLTHVPSTLQ

-571 AMQDVLRPVPGER
+571 AVQDVLRPVPGER

-603 RRRRQALHGRVAG
+603 RRRRQALHGQVAG
-616 VLAER
+616 VLTER
-621 FSVLVE
+621 FLTLVE
-627 REPEVVARHWDSAAE
+627 REPEIVARHWDYAAE
-642 PEKAVSY
+642 PEKAVRY

-671 RGLEALDLAGVDEAG
+671 RGLEALDTAGVDEAG

-707 AAAGVQDAYVAARRV
+707 AAAGVQDAYAAARRV
-722 CERTGAEERLVSVN
+722 CERTIGAEERLVSVN
-736 RGEWSYHLLRAEYG
+736 RGEWSFHLLRAEYG

-756 DEMLALGEQAG
+756 DEMLALGQQAG
-767 DDLRLAEGHLYR
+767 DEVRLAEGHLYR

-786 ANFEVARGHL
+786 ANFEVARSHL
-796 NEAFTRY
+796 EQAFTRY
-803 QRSDTFTQIYEA
+803 HRSDQFVQIYEA
-815 QGDMGSAALA
+815 QGDMGVGALA
-825 YLALI
+825 YLALV
-830 LWNLGHAE
+830 LWNLGYAD
-838 ESRDRSDLSLEIA
+838 ESRDRSDLSLELA
-851 EEVGGPVTKAQAWGM
+851 DEVSGPVTKAQAWGM

-905 HAGWQ
+905 HGGWQ
-910 QGRAGQLRSSVAV
+910 QGRAGQLRPSIAV
-923 LEEQIDAYLASGS
+923 LEEQLEAYLASGS

-946 LADLRLAAGDQPQAL
+946 LADLRLAAGDQREAL

-971 IETGERFSESELFRF
+971 IDTGERFSESELFRF

-991 MTGDAPDPEAA
+991 MTGDSPDPDAA
-1002 TGAYE
+1002 TAAYE

-1023 RAVTGLAV
+1023 RAVTGLAI
-1031 HQGRTGEDVTAL
+1031 HQGRTGGESTAL
-1043 ERVAELCDWFG
+1043 ERAAELCDWFG
-1054 QGESASELPEIV
+1054 PASQLPDIV

>member
-1 MICANCRLENPNGM
+1 MICANCRLENPDGM
-15 RFCGGCGTPLQEPGT
+15 RFCGGCGTPLQDPDTPPVNGPG
-30 SAGDGPSAAHRRH
+30 AAHRRH
-43 MTVMFCDIVGSTPL
+43 MTVMFCDIVESTPL

-71 GYQQACARATE
+71 GYQQACARATD
-82 RFHGY
+82 RYYGY

-95 IVVYFGYPQ
+95 VLVYFGYPQ

-114 HAGLAVLEELEEL
+114 HAGLAMLEELDEL
-127 NVGLRDQH
+127 NLGLRDEH
-135 GLSLRV
+135 GISLRV
-141 RIGIHTGLVVA
+141 RIGVHTGIVVA
-152 GEMGA
+152 GEMGV

-169 TPHIAARLESIAR
+169 TPHIASRLESIAA
-182 PQTVVISDATKDL
+182 PQTLVISDATRDL

-204 LGAQQLKGVSRL
+204 LGAQQLKGVSRQ

-259 VKRGHGAIVHLTGE
+259 VKRGHGAMVHLTGE

-285 LDRLNPQ
+285 LDRLRPQ

-302 PHHRGTTLHPVI
+302 PHHQGTTLHPVI
-314 RYLER
+314 RH
-319 LLALDGGRPADE
+319 LDRQLGLDAGRPAAE
-331 QVRVLAEAVEAAGLP
+331 KMAILSEAVQGAGLSP
-346 AAEAVPILAGLL
+346 IEAVPILAGLL
-358 AIRGEHDESMPGLTP
+358 AIRGELGESTGGLTP

-382 ILEALLIDNP
+382 TLEALLIANP

-407 DPSTVELL
+407 DPTTVELL
-415 HRVVADLA
+415 HRLVADLA
-423 HVPVLCLLTFRPE
+423 HLPVLCLLTFRPE
-436 FEPPWTQSSPVLTLD
+436 FAPPWTGSSPVLQLN

-476 LEWVDSTADGV
+476 LDWVDSTADGV

-502 QLSPG
+502 ELKVG
-507 NGRDSLTHVPSTLQ
+507 NGRDTLTQVPSTLQ

-550 DLLVALWPSDGP
+550 DLLVALWPSEGP

-571 AMQDVLRPVPGER
+571 AVQDVLRPVPGER

-616 VLAER
+616 VLTER
-621 FSVLVE
+621 FSTLVE
-627 REPEVVARHWDSAAE
+627 REPEIVARHWDFAAE
-642 PEKAVSY
+642 PEKAVRY

-656 ALERAAFLESAEHFR
+656 ALRRAAFLESAEHFR
-671 RGLEALDLAGVDEAG
+671 RGLEALDLAGVDDSG

-707 AAAGVQDAYVAARRV
+707 AAAGVQTAYAAARRV
-722 CERTGAEERLVSVN
+722 CERTGAEDRLVSVN
-736 RGEWSYHLLRAEYG
+736 RGEWSFHLLRAEYG

-767 DDLRLAEGHLYR
+767 DEVRLAEGHLYR
-779 GLVHMYL
+779 GMVHMYL
-786 ANFEVARGHL
+786 ANFEIARDHL
-796 NEAFTRY
+796 EQAFTRY
-803 QRSDTFTQIYEA
+803 HRSDQFVQMSDA
-815 QGDMGSAALA
+815 QGDMGVGALA

-830 LWNLGHAE
+830 LWNLGYAD
-838 ESRDRSDLSLEIA
+838 ESRDRSDLSLELA
-851 EEVGGPVTKAQAWGM
+851 EDVSGPVTKAQAWGM

-910 QGRAGQLRSSVAV
+910 HGRGGQLNSSIAT
-923 LEEQIDAYLASGS
+923 LEQQLDEYLASGS

-946 LADLRLAAGDQPQAL
+946 LADLRLAAGDQPRAL

-971 IETGERFSESELFRF
+971 IDTGERFSESELFRF

-991 MTGDAPDPEAA
+991 MTGDAPDPDAA
-1002 TGAYE
+1002 TAAYE
-1007 QAISAAAE
+1007 QAIAAAGE

-1031 HQGRTGEDVTAL
+1031 HQGRTGGEGTAL
-1043 ERVAELCDWFG
+1043 ERVGELCDWFG
-1054 QGESASELPEIV
+1054 RVGSRSELPDIV

>member
-1 MICANCRLENPNGM
+1 MICPNCRFENPEGM
-15 RFCGGCGTPLQEPGT
+15 RFCGGCGNPLQDAVATPGN
-30 SAGDGPSAAHRRH
+30 GPSEAHRRH

-71 GYQQACARATE
+71 GYQEACARAID

-95 IVVYFGYPQ
+95 ILVYFGYPQ
-104 AREDSAECAV
+104 AREDSAECAL
-114 HAGLAVLEELEEL
+114 HAGLGMLEELEAL
-127 NVGLRDQH
+127 NVTLRDRH
-135 GLSLRV
+135 GISLRI
-141 RIGIHTGLVVA
+141 RIGIHTGIVVA
-152 GEMGA
+152 GEMGV

-169 TPHIAARLESIAR
+169 TPHIAARLESIAA

-223 RATGAIGRLE
+223 RATGAVGRLE

-285 LDRLNPQ
+285 LDRLNPR

-302 PHHRGTTLHPVI
+302 PHYQGTSLHPVI
-314 RYLER
+314 RHLER
-319 LLALDGGRPADE
+319 LLALDAGRPAAE
-331 QVRVLAEAVEAAGLP
+331 KMAILSEAVQAAGLAP
-346 AAEAVPILAGLL
+346 AEAVPILAGLL
-358 AIRGEHDESMPGLTP
+358 GIRGELGESPTGLTA
-373 RDVRTATLH
+373 RDVRTQTLH
-382 ILEALLIDNP
+382 VLEALLIANP

-415 HRVVADLA
+415 QRVGSDLA
-423 HVPVLCLLTFRPE
+423 HIPVLCLLTFRPE
-436 FEPPWTQSSPVLTLD
+436 FEPPWVQASQVLD
-451 LGPLSSENVRALAA
+451 LGPLTSENVRALAA

-476 LEWVDSTADGV
+476 LEWVDSTADGI

-492 ETLKMLEHAD
+492 ETLKMLEHAE
-502 QLSPG
+502 LRPG
-507 NGRDSLTHVPSTLQ
+507 NGHDSLTHVPSTLQ

-535 GVVDVAAVLGREFDR
+535 GGVDVDAVLGREFER
-550 DLLVALWPSDGP
+550 ELLVALWPSDGP

-571 AMQDVLRPVPGER
+571 AVQDVLRPVPGER

-616 VLAER
+616 VLTER
-621 FSVLVE
+621 FSSVVE
-627 REPEVVARHWDSAAE
+627 REPELVARHWDYAAK
-642 PEKAVSY
+642 PEKAAGY
-649 WHTAGMR
+649 WQTAGMR

-671 RGLEALDLAGVDEAG
+671 RGLEALDTAGAGEAG

-707 AAAGVQDAYVAARRV
+707 AAAGVQDAYAAARRV
-722 CERTGAEERLVSVN
+722 CERTGAADRLVSVN
-736 RGEWSYHLLRAEYG
+736 RGEWAFYLLRADYG

-767 DDLRLAEGHLYR
+767 DELRLAEGHLYR
-779 GLVHMYL
+779 GMVHMYL
-786 ANFEVARGHL
+786 GNFDIARDHL
-796 NEAFTRY
+796 EQAFTHY
-803 QRSDTFTQIYEA
+803 QRSDEFVQIYEA

-830 LWNLGHAE
+830 LWNLGRAE
-838 ESRDRSDLSLEIA
+838 ESRGQSDLSLELA
-851 EEVGGPVTKAQAWGM
+851 EAVGGPVTKAQAWGM

-893 LNIGYWHTVSLL
+893 LSIGYWHTVALL

-910 QGRAGQLRSSVAV
+910 QGRGGQLRSSIAV
-923 LEEQIDAYLASGS
+923 LEEQLEAYLASGS

-971 IETGERFSESELFRF
+971 IDTGERFSESELFRF

-991 MTGDAPDPEAA
+991 MTGDSPDPEAA
-1002 TGAYE
+1002 TAAYE

-1031 HQGRTGEDVTAL
+1031 HQGRTGEEATAL
-1043 ERVAELCDWFG
+1043 ERVAALCDWFG
-1054 QGESASELPEIV
+1054 PDSQLPDIV

-1071 LSVQQTPS
+1071 LSVQSTSS

>member
-1 MICANCRLENPNGM
+1 MICANCRLENPDGM
-15 RFCGGCGTPLQEPGT
+15 RFCGGCGTPLQDPAATPGN
-30 SAGDGPSAAHRRH
+30 GPGAAHRRH

-71 GYQQACARATE
+71 GYQEACARATE

-95 IVVYFGYPQ
+95 IVVYFGYPH

-114 HAGLAVLEELEEL
+114 HAGLAIVEELDAL
-127 NVGLRDQH
+127 NFTLRDQH
-135 GLSLRV
+135 GISLRV
-141 RIGIHTGLVVA
+141 RIGIHTGIVVA
-152 GEMGA
+152 GEMGV

-169 TPHIAARLESIAR
+169 TPHIAARLESIAA
-182 PQTVVISDATKDL
+182 PQTVVMSDATKDL

-216 IGVHRVL
+216 IGVHRAL
-223 RATGAIGRLE
+223 RATGAVGRLE

-302 PHHRGTTLHPVI
+302 PHYQTTSLHPVI

-319 LLALDGGRPADE
+319 LLALDAGRPAAE
-331 QVRVLAEAVEAAGLP
+331 KMAILSEAVQAAGLQP
-346 AAEAVPILAGLL
+346 TEAVPILAGLL
-358 AIRGEHDESMPGLTP
+358 GIRSELGDATTGLTA
-373 RDVRTATLH
+373 RDVRTQTLH
-382 ILEALLIDNP
+382 ILEALLIANP

-407 DPSTVELL
+407 DPTTVELL
-415 HRVVADLA
+415 QRVVADLTQL
-423 HVPVLCLLTFRPE
+423 PVLCLLTFRSE
-436 FEPPWTQSSPVLTLD
+436 FEPPWARSGLVLDLD
-451 LGPLSSENVRALAA
+451 LGPLTSENVRALAA

-476 LEWVDSTADGV
+476 LEWVDAAADGV

-502 QLSPG
+502 QLNLGSG
-507 NGRDSLTHVPSTLQ
+507 HDSLTHVPSTLQ

-550 DLLVALWPSDGP
+550 ELLVALWPSEGP

-571 AMQDVLRPVPGER
+571 AVQDVLRPVAGER

-616 VLAER
+616 MLTER
-621 FSVLVE
+621 FSTVVE
-627 REPEVVARHWDSAAE
+627 REPELVARHWDYAAE
-642 PEKAVSY
+642 PDKAVGY
-649 WHTAGMR
+649 WRTAGMR

-671 RGLEALDLAGVDEAG
+671 RGLEALDAAGVDEAG

-707 AAAGVQDAYVAARRV
+707 AAAGVQDAYAAARRV
-722 CERTGAEERLVSVN
+722 CERTGADEQLVSVN
-736 RGEWSYHLLRAEYG
+736 RGEWTFHLLRADYG

-767 DDLRLAEGHLYR
+767 DEVRLAEGNLYR

-786 ANFEVARGHL
+786 GNFELAREHL
-796 NEAFTRY
+796 EQAFSRY
-803 QRSDTFTQIYEA
+803 HRSDQFVQIYEA
-815 QGDMGSAALA
+815 QGDMGSAAQA

-830 LWNLGHAE
+830 LWNLGLAD
-838 ESRDRSDLSLEIA
+838 ESRDRSDLSLELA
-851 EEVGGPVTKAQAWGM
+851 DDVGGPVTKAQAWGM

-893 LNIGYWHTVSLL
+893 LNIGYWHTVAAL

-910 QGRAGQLRSSVAV
+910 QGRGGQLRSSIAV
-923 LEEQIDAYLASGS
+923 LEEQLEAYLASGS

-971 IETGERFSESELFRF
+971 IDTGERFSESELFRF

-991 MTGDAPDPEAA
+991 MTGESPDPEAA
-1002 TGAYE
+1002 TAAYE

-1015 QNAKLLEL
+1015 QNARLLEL

-1031 HQGRTGEDVTAL
+1031 HQGRTGDEATAL
-1043 ERVAELCDWFG
+1043 ERAAELCDWFG
-1054 QGESASELPEIV
+1054 PASQLPDIV